1 MPLFKFVGQC
11 SDGTTTD
18 GVVEAPDIDEAVNK
32 VRESCEAVLE
42 ITEISGKQVKLF
54 SIQRKVTAKALSLTC
69 KQFSIILK
77 AGLPLTQ
84 AVYLAS
90 MQCQDSTLKALLRQV
105 AEDINEGWSLS
116 YSMEQRGSDVLPVT
130 FLEALK
136 AGEESGDMAPTFERL
151 AEYFERMNKT
161 RDKIVNALTYPVIV
175 IIVAVFVVGIIMV
188 YAVPAF
194 IGMFEGIG
202 GELPFV
208 TKALIAVSNFFTH
221 WWIAVAG
228 AIALVLFLFKLYSA
242 TEQGGL
248 AISRMQVRIPVIGPI
263 IQAANASQF
272 ARTMSTML
280 YAGMPIL
287 QSVAV
292 SSRTMSNIC
301 MAIDVAS
308 SVDGVESG
316 LTLGDC
322 LSVSKSLPPMLVQ
335 MVAVGESSGSLE
347 GTMSV
352 VADYYD
358 NETDTQTKRAL
369 GLLEPAIIIV
379 LAVFVMFL
387 LLAVYLPMFQLYG
400 DLSVVG

>member
-11 SDGTTTD
+11 SDGQVTD

-32 VRESCEAVLE
+32 VRENCEAVLE
-42 ITEISGKQVKLF
+42 IAEIHGKKFNLF
-54 SIQRKVTAKALSLTC
+54 APIGKVTAKALSLMC
-69 KQFSIILK
+69 KQFSIILR

-90 MQCQDSTLKALLRQV
+90 MQCQDSSLKALLKQV
-105 AEDINEGWSLS
+105 AEDINNGWSLS
-116 YSMEQRGSDVLPVT
+116 YSFDQRGSDVLPVT
-130 FLEALK
+130 FLEAVK

-151 AEYFERMNKT
+151 SEYFERMNKT
-161 RDKIVNALTYPVIV
+161 RDKIIGALTYPVLV
-175 IIVAVFVVGIIMV
+175 IAVAVIVVGIIMV

-208 TKALIAVSNFFTH
+208 TKALIAVSNFFTR

-228 AIALVLFLFKLYSA
+228 VVALVMFVFKMYSA

-248 AISRMQVRIPVIGPI
+248 VISRMQVKIPIIGPI

-280 YAGMPIL
+280 YAGTPIL
-287 QSVAV
+287 QAV
-292 SSRTMSNIC
+292 VVSARTMSNIC
-301 MAIDVAS
+301 MATDVS
-308 SVDGVESG
+308 NSVGGVESG
-316 LTLGDC
+316 LSLGDC
-322 LSVSKSLPPMLVQ
+322 LGVSKSLPPMLVQ

-347 GTMSV
+347 STMRV
-352 VADYYD
+352 IADYYD
-358 NETDTQTKRAL
+358 NETDTRTKRAIS
-369 GLLEPAIIIV
+369 LLEPAIIIV

-400 DLSVVG
+400 DMSVIG